1 MCGFIGKVSFDK
13 INSQEVLNCNNLI
26 ECRGPDEKKQLTG
39 NSSDNFKSNF
49 DFNFSLVFNRLS
61 IIDLSGSAS
70 QPMISKQF
78 NSLILFNGEIFN
90 HQDLRKELEKKNI
103 KFFTD
108 HSDTEVLLNGLSY
121 YGLEFLNKVVGQ
133 FAIVFFD
140 FNKNNVYL
148 IRDRLGQ
155 KPLFYSS
162 LLDSFSFSS
171 NLKSLIALNK
181 DKSIDESSLFTYLDL
196 GVVPS
201 PKTIIKNLYKVKP
214 GEIVK
219 FEFQNNKFKKTNIQY
234 WSIEEFVSEEKFDS
248 TKFFELFNDSV
259 NSRLVSDVPVANF
272 LSGGIDSSSLVKSS
286 NDNGQSINTFSVA
299 YDDERYDETIWSSK
313 VVQRYKTN
321 HFSEKIL
328 IEEVNKYIDESIEIF
343 DEPYSDPSTLPSFV
357 LSKLIS
363 KNYKVAISGDGGDEL
378 LGGYLRTNLTLNN
391 KKLKFNLSEKSFAI
405 YNPIFGTGSKILS
418 KSENIETR
426 YRSFFH
432 DKKLLNLLKINHT
445 NQEFKSVFQNQ
456 ITDYKKLMLFEY
468 KLYLSEMMMLKVD
481 RTSMANSLEVRSP
494 FVDHRLVE
502 YILSTS
508 PSYYDSNN
516 SKAILKNYLA
526 DDFESEFINRK
537 KMGFVFNLEKWTFSN
552 IDKIKNEFEKL
563 NTYNISK
570 STINKLSIVKSRINA
585 QRIWRLYFIEKYLRS
600 LDNLI

>member
-1 MCGFIGKVSFDK
+1 MCGFIGKVSFDE

-26 ECRGPDEKKQLTG
+26 ECRGPDERKQLNG
-39 NSSDNFKSNF
+39 NSTDSFRSYV
-49 DFNFSLVFNRLS
+49 DFNYSLVFNRLS

-90 HQDLRKELEKKNI
+90 HQYLRKELEKKNM

-155 KPLFYSS
+155 KPLFYKLLPDS
-162 LLDSFSFSS
+162 LTFSS

-181 DKSIDESSLFTYLDL
+181 DKSIDETSLFTYLDL

-201 PKTIIKNLYKVKP
+201 PKTIIKDIHKLKP

-219 FEFQNNKFKKTNIQY
+219 FEFQNNKIKKSNIQY
-234 WSIEEFVSEEKFDS
+234 WNIEEFVSEEKFDS
-248 TKFFELFNDSV
+248 TKFFELFDDSV

-272 LSGGIDSSSLVKSS
+272 LSGGIDSTSLVKSL

-299 YDDERYDETIWSSK
+299 YDDQRYDETMWSSK

-321 HFSEKIL
+321 HFSEKIF
-328 IEEVNKYIDESIEIF
+328 IDDVNEYIDESIEIF
-343 DEPYSDPSTLPSFV
+343 DEPYSDPSTLPSFM

-363 KNYKVAISGDGGDEL
+363 RNYKVAISGDGGDEL
-378 LGGYLRTNLTLNN
+378 LGGYLRTKLTLNN
-391 KKLKFNLSEKSFAI
+391 KQLKFNLSEKSFAI

-418 KSENIETR
+418 KSENLETR

-445 NQEFKSVFQNQ
+445 NREFKSIFKNQ
-456 ITDYKKLMLFEY
+456 ISDYKKLMLFEY

-516 SKAILKNYLA
+516 SKVILKNYLA
-526 DDFESEFINRK
+526 SDFDSEFINRR
-537 KMGFVFNLEKWTFSN
+537 KMGFVFNLEKWIFSN
-552 IDKIKNEFEKL
+552 IDKIKDEFEKL
-563 NTYNISK
+563 NSYNISK

-585 QRIWRLYFIEKYLRS
+585 QRIWRLYFMEKYLRS
-600 LDNLI
+600 LDNLS

>member
-1 MCGFIGKVSFDK
+1 MCGFIGKVSFDE

-26 ECRGPDEKKQLTG
+26 ECRGPDERKQLNG
-39 NSSDNFKSNF
+39 NSTDSFRSYV
-49 DFNFSLVFNRLS
+49 DFNYSLVFNRLS

-90 HQDLRKELEKKNI
+90 HQYLRKELEKKDI

-155 KPLFYSS
+155 KPLFYKLLPDS
-162 LLDSFSFSS
+162 LTFSS

-181 DKSIDESSLFTYLDL
+181 DKSIDETSLFTYLDL

-201 PKTIIKNLYKVKP
+201 PKTIIKDIHKLKP

-219 FEFQNNKFKKTNIQY
+219 FEFQNNKIKKSNIQY
-234 WSIEEFVSEEKFDS
+234 WNIEEFVSEEKFDS

-272 LSGGIDSSSLVKSS
+272 LSGGIDSTSLVKSL

-299 YDDERYDETIWSSK
+299 YDDQRYDETMWSSK

-321 HFSEKIL
+321 HFSEKIF
-328 IEEVNKYIDESIEIF
+328 IDDVNEYIDESIEIF
-343 DEPYSDPSTLPSFV
+343 DEPYSDPSTLPSFM

-363 KNYKVAISGDGGDEL
+363 RNYKVAISGDGGDEL
-378 LGGYLRTNLTLNN
+378 LGGYLRTKLTLNN
-391 KKLKFNLSEKSFAI
+391 KQLKFNLSEKSFAI

-418 KSENIETR
+418 KSENLETR

-445 NQEFKSVFQNQ
+445 NREFKSIFKNQ
-456 ITDYKKLMLFEY
+456 ISDYKKLMLFEY

-516 SKAILKNYLA
+516 SKVILKNYLA
-526 DDFESEFINRK
+526 SDFDSEFINRR
-537 KMGFVFNLEKWTFSN
+537 KMGFVFNLEKWIFSN
-552 IDKIKNEFEKL
+552 IDKIKDEFEKL
-563 NTYNISK
+563 NSYNISK

-585 QRIWRLYFIEKYLRS
+585 QRIWRLYFMEKYLRS
-600 LDNLI
+600 LDNLS

>member
-1 MCGFIGKVSFDK
+1 MCGFIGKVSFDE

-26 ECRGPDEKKQLTG
+26 ECRGPDERKQLNG
-39 NSSDNFKSNF
+39 NSTDSFRSYV
-49 DFNFSLVFNRLS
+49 DFNYSLVFNRLS

-90 HQDLRKELEKKNI
+90 HQYLRKELEKKNM

-155 KPLFYSS
+155 KPLFYKLLPDS
-162 LLDSFSFSS
+162 LTFSS

-181 DKSIDESSLFTYLDL
+181 DKSIDETSLFTYLDL

-201 PKTIIKNLYKVKP
+201 PKTIIKDIHKLKP

-219 FEFQNNKFKKTNIQY
+219 FEFQNNKIKKSNIQY
-234 WSIEEFVSEEKFDS
+234 WNIEEFVSEEKFVP

-272 LSGGIDSSSLVKSS
+272 LSGGIDSTSLVKSL

-299 YDDERYDETIWSSK
+299 YDDQRYDETMWSSK

-321 HFSEKIL
+321 HFSEKIF
-328 IEEVNKYIDESIEIF
+328 IDDVNEYIDESIEIF
-343 DEPYSDPSTLPSFV
+343 DEPYSDPSTLPSFM

-363 KNYKVAISGDGGDEL
+363 RNYKVAISGDGGDEL
-378 LGGYLRTNLTLNN
+378 LGGYLRTKLTLNN
-391 KKLKFNLSEKSFAI
+391 KQLKFNLSEKSFAI

-418 KSENIETR
+418 KSENLETR

-445 NQEFKSVFQNQ
+445 NREFKSIFKNQ
-456 ITDYKKLMLFEY
+456 ISDYKKLMLFEY

-516 SKAILKNYLA
+516 SKVILKNYLA
-526 DDFESEFINRK
+526 SDFDSEFINRR
-537 KMGFVFNLEKWTFSN
+537 KMGFVFNLEKWIFSN
-552 IDKIKNEFEKL
+552 IDKIKDEFEKL
-563 NTYNISK
+563 NSYNISK

-585 QRIWRLYFIEKYLRS
+585 QRIWRLYFMEKYLRS
-600 LDNLI
+600 LDNLS

>member
-1 MCGFIGKVSFDK
+1 MCGFIGKVSFDE

-26 ECRGPDEKKQLTG
+26 ECRGPDERKQLNG
-39 NSSDNFKSNF
+39 NSTDSFRSYV
-49 DFNFSLVFNRLS
+49 DFNYSLVFNRLS

-90 HQDLRKELEKKNI
+90 HQYLRKELEKKDI

-155 KPLFYSS
+155 KPLFYKLLPDS
-162 LLDSFSFSS
+162 LTFSS

-181 DKSIDESSLFTYLDL
+181 DKSIDETSLFTYLDL

-201 PKTIIKNLYKVKP
+201 PKTIIKDIHKLKP

-219 FEFQNNKFKKTNIQY
+219 FEFQNNKIKKSNIQY
-234 WSIEEFVSEEKFDS
+234 WNIEEFVSEEKFDS

-272 LSGGIDSSSLVKSS
+272 LSGGIDSTSLVKSL

-299 YDDERYDETIWSSK
+299 YDDQRYDETMWSSK

-321 HFSEKIL
+321 HFSEKIF
-328 IEEVNKYIDESIEIF
+328 IDDVNEYIDESIEIF
-343 DEPYSDPSTLPSFV
+343 DEPYSDPSTLPSFM

-363 KNYKVAISGDGGDEL
+363 RNYKVAISGDGGDEL
-378 LGGYLRTNLTLNN
+378 LGGYLRTKLTLNN
-391 KKLKFNLSEKSFAI
+391 KQLKFNLSEKSFAI

-418 KSENIETR
+418 KSENLETR

-445 NQEFKSVFQNQ
+445 NREFKSIFKNQ
-456 ITDYKKLMLFEY
+456 ISDYKKLMLFEY

-516 SKAILKNYLA
+516 SKVILKNYLA
-526 DDFESEFINRK
+526 TDFDSEFINRR
-537 KMGFVFNLEKWTFSN
+537 KMGFVFNLEKWIFSN
-552 IDKIKNEFEKL
+552 IDKIKDEFEKL
-563 NTYNISK
+563 NSYSISK

-585 QRIWRLYFIEKYLRS
+585 QRIWRLYFMEKYLRS
-600 LDNLI
+600 LDNLS